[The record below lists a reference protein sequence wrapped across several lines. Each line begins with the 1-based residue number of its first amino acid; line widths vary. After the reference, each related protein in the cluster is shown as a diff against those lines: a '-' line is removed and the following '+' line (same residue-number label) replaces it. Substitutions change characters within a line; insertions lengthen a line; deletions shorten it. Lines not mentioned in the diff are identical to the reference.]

1 MTIDLMDD
9 RTIPCIQDMGAS
21 PMEDPSY
28 HSRGLEMESHFCQN
42 DNSEVNLQH
51 VVFILK
57 VV

>member
-1 MTIDLMDD
+1 MDD
-9 RTIPCIQDMGAS
+9 YTIPCIQDMGAS

-42 DNSEVNLQH
+42 DNSEVNPQH
-51 VVFILK
+51 VVFILR